1 MANQTGLSK
10 ARGHKK
16 GQKRFWPV
24 AAWQDWQ
31 KLAGWLQKASPAA
44 SLSLSLCRARA
55 LLCTQCSS
63 PVHHTEQEYSCSVVC
78 LCLPLCLNFIMIS
91 LSPPSL
97 LKIYPMQQ

>member
-1 MANQTGLSK
+1 MANKTGLSK

-31 KLAGWLQKASPAA
+31 KLAGWLQQASPAA

-55 LLCTQCSS
+55 HCCAHSAFHLSTTLLCTTLLCTAVRARTAEREGERGCCSS
-63 PVHHTEQEYSCSVVC
+63 PSV
-78 LCLPLCLNFIMIS
+78 
-91 LSPPSL
+91 
-97 LKIYPMQQ
+97 